1 MANFI
6 STSTHGLKE
15 KEKREKKK
23 RTARLPL
30 FSFLDLFRL
39 FSSNLI
45 LFLFFFFFTAKRAH
59 NNGSISFQSL
69 RNDIPNGN
77 GNSMRTFTTYLV
89 LRLLGPSGFL
99 FRVSSLGGHGLYL
112 NSCGCVCA
120 RFSKFGLKKD
130 VEVVRRVLSV
140 ERKQMDRRMEK
151 WAWDERCVCV
161 WWRRVSA
168 DYRVVAFIGYD

>member
-1 MANFI
+1 
-6 STSTHGLKE
+6 
-15 KEKREKKK
+15 
-23 RTARLPL
+23 
-30 FSFLDLFRL
+30 
-39 FSSNLI
+39 
-45 LFLFFFFFTAKRAH
+45 
-59 NNGSISFQSL
+59 
-69 RNDIPNGN
+69 
-77 GNSMRTFTTYLV
+77 MRTFTTYLV

-112 NSCGCVCA
+112 GSCGCVRA

-161 WWRRVSA
+161 VEAGFGRLQSCYF
-168 DYRVVAFIGYD
+168 YRIRLITNIVTSHQRKTNQE

>member
-6 STSTHGLKE
+6 SASTHGLKSLG
-15 KEKREKKK
+15 KAKTKTKGKRKKREKKK

-39 FSSNLI
+39 FSSNLF
-45 LFLFFFFFTAKRAH
+45 LFLFFFFFYRKKAH
-59 NNGSISFQSL
+59 NNGSISSQPL
-69 RNDIPNGN
+69 KNDVPNGN

-112 NSCGCVCA
+112 DSCGCVCA
-120 RFSKFGLKKD
+120 RGFSSLVLKK
-130 VEVVRRVLSV
+130 V
-140 ERKQMDRRMEK
+140 
-151 WAWDERCVCV
+151 
-161 WWRRVSA
+161 
-168 DYRVVAFIGYD
+168 

>member
-1 MANFI
+1 
-6 STSTHGLKE
+6 
-15 KEKREKKK
+15 
-23 RTARLPL
+23 
-30 FSFLDLFRL
+30 
-39 FSSNLI
+39 
-45 LFLFFFFFTAKRAH
+45 
-59 NNGSISFQSL
+59 
-69 RNDIPNGN
+69 
-77 GNSMRTFTTYLV
+77 MRTFTTYLV

>member
-1 MANFI
+1 
-6 STSTHGLKE
+6 
-15 KEKREKKK
+15 
-23 RTARLPL
+23 
-30 FSFLDLFRL
+30 
-39 FSSNLI
+39 
-45 LFLFFFFFTAKRAH
+45 
-59 NNGSISFQSL
+59 
-69 RNDIPNGN
+69 
-77 GNSMRTFTTYLV
+77 MRTFTTYLV

-112 NSCGCVCA
+112 GSCGCVRA

-168 DYRVVAFIGYD
+168 DYKVVAFIGYD